1 MGDPHSAEHGRTK
14 GGVAVDWLFVV
25 VAAGA
30 AGLGTLLLY
39 GLLNARLRRQAHET
53 RLFLDYLT
61 RCLDALTAEEEVA
74 AVPVAWPTAFPT
86 WGGDMECG
94 IDVVNRNGQVVGTAL
109 VPVPALN

>member
-1 MGDPHSAEHGRTK
+1 M
-14 GGVAVDWLFVV
+14 DWLFVV

-30 AGLGTLLLY
+30 AGLGALLLY

-61 RCLDALTAEEEVA
+61 RCLDALTAEEEEVA
-74 AVPVAWPTAFPT
+74 AVPVAWPAAFRT

-94 IDVVNRNGQVVGTAL
+94 IDVVNSKGQVVGTAL

>member
-1 MGDPHSAEHGRTK
+1 M
-14 GGVAVDWLFVV
+14 DWLFVT
-25 VAAGA
+25 VAVGT
-30 AGLGTLLLY
+30 AGLGALLLY

-74 AVPVAWPTAFPT
+74 AVLVAWPAAFPT
-86 WGGDMECG
+86 WGGDMACG
-94 IDVVNRNGQVVGTAL
+94 IDVVNSKGQVVGTAL